1 MPRHRFTRALTL
13 FAGLVLVTYLLIS
26 LYLPSSRWLIFGVDK
41 HTGVVRIVQN
51 TVTFLPPH
59 QFFRLR
65 FERREG
71 AAQRDGIVRITSKE
85 GVPVTVYYRLRF
97 GISGDRLPD
106 ARRMVDEGWNGWIRA
121 RVAEAVSA
129 VTQQIPI
136 EDLLSPNSS
145 FNSQRDPLRRTV
157 ANHLARSGL
166 KVTAFE
172 VARFEADKEA
182 LLRAKRAE
190 LRRDARSTPS
200 RVVVFAIDGADWELL
215 HELADDGRI
224 PNIKA
229 LATGG
234 VTASL
239 QTIQPTVSPMVWTT
253 VATGLTPDRHG
264 VIDFMDRAHHTP
276 VDSFSRRVPAIWDI
290 ADAFGRQA
298 IIAGWWT
305 SWPPTAPNSIF
316 YDMPVE
322 ETTNAVYPAELTDRV
337 TTLAVPPETVGYPQ
351 VRRFLNI
358 APNEWDASMNANN
371 PADPV
376 VIFRRILAKTWNDH
390 RVAINLY
397 NDERQHG
404 RDPMLTMISYEGTD
418 AVNHLFAPFH
428 PPYREGISEQGYR
441 KFWPAVGNYYSEV
454 DRLIGE
460 WMGVLPRD
468 TTVMIV
474 SSYGFRWGKNRPRT
488 MPNGGAALADHRN
501 PGIFIAYGP
510 HVAPNR
516 GTHPMSVYDVT
527 PTLLSLLGLP
537 SSTEMPGH
545 AADWA
550 FRDIAPITSVR
561 VVSYGEFVTSKPSPT
576 PAREA
581 APAYAQ
587 ALQSIGHLNDPTR
600 NLTPVL
606 EDEDQDTAQRA
617 AAPLSPERWGQY
629 AYYNNLGIELRSK
642 GKMSDAVDAF
652 DRAIDI
658 NPTRP
663 IPHLNE
669 AMTMFDRQQYT
680 VADDQFLKA
689 VALGLP
695 NAETYF
701 IDFAALYRQR
711 NMNSRAIALLYQG
724 RKLFPQS
731 YLIGANLGSAL
742 LASQRYT
749 EGVPELVRAL
759 GLQPS
764 STLALNNLGLFYA
777 KQNDYGRALDYW
789 NRSLSIDP
797 RQPQIRDAAVAA
809 RSRL

>member
-13 FAGLVLVTYLLIS
+13 FAALVAVMYLLIS

-41 HTGVVRIVQN
+41 HTGVVRVVQN

-59 QFFRLR
+59 QFFRLK

-71 AAQRDGIVRITSKE
+71 AAQRDGIIRITSKE

-145 FNSQRDPLRRTV
+145 FNSQREPLRKTV

-172 VARFEADKEA
+172 VARFEADKDA

-190 LRRDARSTPS
+190 LRRDARSSPS
-200 RVVVFAIDGADWELL
+200 RVIVFAIDGADWELL
-215 HELADDGRI
+215 HELANDGRI

-229 LATGG
+229 LSTGG
-234 VTASL
+234 VAASL

-253 VATGLTPDRHG
+253 VATGMTPDRHG
-264 VIDFMDRAHHTP
+264 VIDFMDRNRTP
-276 VDSFSRRVPAIWDI
+276 VDAFTRHVPAVWDI
-290 ADAFGRQA
+290 ADAFGRPA
-298 IIAGWWT
+298 LVAGWWT
-305 SWPPTAPNSIF
+305 SWPATAPNSIF
-316 YDMPVE
+316 YDMPVD
-322 ETTNAVYPAELTDRV
+322 ETANAVYPAALTDRV
-337 TTLAVPPETVGYPQ
+337 ASLAVPPETIGYPQ

-358 APNEWDASMNANN
+358 TQEEWDASINGNN
-371 PADPV
+371 PSDPV

-397 NDERQHG
+397 NDQRQHG
-404 RDPMLTMISYEGTD
+404 QDPTLTMVSYEGTD
-418 AVNHLFAPFH
+418 AVNHLFSPFH
-428 PPYREGISEQGYR
+428 PPYREGISEQNYR
-441 KFWPAVGNYYSEV
+441 KYWPAVANYYAEV

-468 TTVMIV
+468 TTVMIM
-474 SSYGFRWGKNRPRT
+474 SSYGFRWGKNRPRS
-488 MPNGGAALADHRN
+488 MPNGGAALSDHRN

-516 GTHPMSVYDVT
+516 GATHPMSVYDVT
-527 PTLLSLLGLP
+527 PTVLSLLGLP
-537 SSTEMPGH
+537 QSMEMPGH

-550 FRDIAPITSVR
+550 FRDVAPITSVR
-561 VVSYGEFVTSKPSPT
+561 VVSYGEFVTSKPALTS
-576 PAREA
+576 ARVAA
-581 APAYAQ
+581 APYAQ
-587 ALQSIGHLNDPTR
+587 ELQAIGHLNDPTR

-606 EDEDQDTAQRA
+606 EDEDQDAAQRA
-617 AAPLSPERWGQY
+617 SAPLSPERWGQY

-642 GKMSDAVDAF
+642 GKLSDAVDAF

-658 NPTRP
+658 NPTRAT
-663 IPHLNE
+663 PHLNE

-680 VADDQFLKA
+680 AADEQFLKA
-689 VALGLP
+689 ATLGLP
-695 NAETYF
+695 NAEQYF

-711 NMNSRAIALLYQG
+711 NMNARAIALLYQG

-742 LASQRYT
+742 LAAERYT

-789 NRSLSIDP
+789 NRSLSIEP
-797 RQPQIRDAAVAA
+797 HQPQIRDAAIAA

>member
-1 MPRHRFTRALTL
+1 MPRHRLTHALIL
-13 FAGLVLVTYLLIS
+13 IAGLVLVTYLLIS

-41 HTGVVRIVQN
+41 HTGAVRVVQQ

-71 AAQRDGIVRITSKE
+71 AAQRDGIIRITSKE
-85 GVPVTVYYRLRF
+85 GVPVTVNYRLRF

-106 ARRMVDEGWNGWIRA
+106 AGRMVDEGWNAWIRA

-136 EDLLSPNSS
+136 EELLSPNSQ
-145 FNSQRDPLRRTV
+145 FNSQRDPLRQTV

-172 VARFEADKEA
+172 VARFEVDRDA
-182 LLRAKRAE
+182 LLRVKRAE
-190 LRRDARSTPS
+190 LRRDARGTPS
-200 RVVVFAIDGADWELL
+200 RVVIFALDGADWELL

-234 VTASL
+234 TTASL
-239 QTIQPTVSPMVWTT
+239 QTIQPTVSPMIWTT

-264 VIDFMDRAHHTP
+264 VIDFTEHAQKTP
-276 VDSFSRRVPAIWDI
+276 VDAFSRRVPAVWDI
-290 ADAFGRQA
+290 ADAFGRPA
-298 IIAGWWT
+298 LVAGWWT

-316 YDMPVE
+316 YDVPVVQMSDD
-322 ETTNAVYPAELTDRV
+322 VYPPS
-337 TTLAVPPETVGYPQ
+337 LAARATSLSVPVDTVGYDQ
-351 VRRFLNI
+351 ARRFLNVSGDEWNNAI
-358 APNEWDASMNANN
+358 AGKN
-371 PADPV
+371 PADPII
-376 VIFRRILAKTWNDH
+376 IFRSILAKTWNDH
-390 RVAINLY
+390 RVALNLY
-397 NDERQHG
+397 NDQRQQGH
-404 RDPMLTMISYEGTD
+404 DPMLVMVSYEGTD

-428 PPYREGISEQGYR
+428 PPYREGISQESYR
-441 KFWPAVGNYYSEV
+441 KFWPAVGNYYAEV

-460 WMGVLPRD
+460 WMSVLPRD
-468 TTVMIV
+468 TTVMIM
-474 SSYGFRWGKNRPRT
+474 SSYGFRWGKNRPHS
-488 MPNGGAALADHRN
+488 MPNGGAALSDHRN
-501 PGIFIAYGP
+501 PGMFIAYGP

-516 GTHPMSVYDVT
+516 GAHPMSVYDVA
-527 PTLLSLLGLP
+527 PTILSLLGLP
-537 SSTEMPGH
+537 QSTEMPGH
-545 AADWA
+545 AATWA
-550 FRDIAPITSVR
+550 FKDVEPITSVR
-561 VVSYGEFVTSKPSPT
+561 VVSYGEFVNSKPVEGSTAVP
-576 PAREA
+576 

-587 ALQSIGHLNDPTR
+587 QLQAIGHLNDPSR

-606 EDEDQDTAQRA
+606 EDQNDTQA
-617 AAPLSPERWGQY
+617 ATAALSPERWGQY

-658 NPTRP
+658 NPGRAT
-663 IPHLNE
+663 PHLNE
-669 AMTMFDRQQYT
+669 AITMFDRQQYT
-680 VADDQFLKA
+680 AADDQFLKA
-689 VALGLP
+689 VAAGLP
-695 NAETYF
+695 NAESYF

-711 NMNSRAIALLYQG
+711 NMNARAIALLYQG
-724 RKLFPQS
+724 KKLFPQS
-731 YLIGANLGSAL
+731 YLIAANLGSAL
-742 LASQRYT
+742 LAAQRYT

-777 KQNDYGRALDYW
+777 KQNDYGRALDFW
-789 NRSLSIDP
+789 NRSLSIEP
-797 RQPQIRDAAVAA
+797 HQPQIREAAVAA

>member
-13 FAGLVLVTYLLIS
+13 IAALVAVTYLLIS

-41 HTGVVRIVQN
+41 HTGVVRVVQN

-59 QFFRLR
+59 QFFRLK

-71 AAQRDGIVRITSKE
+71 SAQRDGIIRITSKE

-97 GISGDRLPD
+97 DISGDRLPD
-106 ARRMVDEGWNGWIRA
+106 APRMVDEGWNGWIRA

-136 EDLLSPNSS
+136 EDLLSPNSQ
-145 FNSQRDPLRRTV
+145 FNSQRDPLRKTV

-182 LLRAKRAE
+182 LLRVKRAE
-190 LRRDARSTPS
+190 LRRDARSSPS
-200 RVVVFAIDGADWELL
+200 RVAVFAIDGADWELL

-229 LATGG
+229 LASGGTTG
-234 VTASL
+234 SL

-264 VIDFMDRAHHTP
+264 VIDFMDAAHHTP
-276 VDSFSRRVPAIWDI
+276 IDSYARRVPAIWDI
-290 ADAFGRQA
+290 ADAFGRTA
-298 IIAGWWT
+298 LITGWWT

-316 YDMPVE
+316 YDMPVDQSA
-322 ETTNAVYPAELTDRV
+322 TAVYPAELTDRV
-337 TTLAVPPETVGYPQ
+337 TALAVPPETVGYPQ

-358 APNEWDASMNANN
+358 SPEEWDASINANN

-376 VIFRRILAKTWNDH
+376 LIFRRILAKSWNDH

-397 NDERQHG
+397 NDQRQHG
-404 RDPMLTMISYEGTD
+404 QDPMLMMISYEGTD

-428 PPYREGISEQGYR
+428 PPYREGISEQNYR
-441 KFWPAVGNYYSEV
+441 KYWPAVANYYAEV

-488 MPNGGAALADHRN
+488 MPNGGAALSDHRN
-501 PGIFIAYGP
+501 PGVFIAYGP

-516 GTHPMSVYDVT
+516 AAHAMSVYDVT
-527 PTLLSLLGLP
+527 PTILSLLGLP
-537 SSTEMPGH
+537 PSVEMPGH

-550 FRDIAPITSVR
+550 FRDITPITSVR
-561 VVSYGEFVTSKPSPT
+561 VVSYGEFVSSKPAVAT
-576 PAREA
+576 ARVA

-587 ALQSIGHLNDPTR
+587 ELQAIGHLNDPSR

-606 EDEDQDTAQRA
+606 EDEDQTRHA
-617 AAPLSPERWGQY
+617 AAPLSPERLGQY

-658 NPTRP
+658 NPTSP
-663 IPHLNE
+663 VPHLNE

-680 VADDQFLKA
+680 AADDQFLKA
-689 VALGLP
+689 AALGLP
-695 NAETYF
+695 NAEKYF
-701 IDFAALYRQR
+701 IDFAALYRER
-711 NMNSRAIALLYQG
+711 NMNSRTIALLYQG

-742 LASQRYT
+742 VAAERYT

-789 NRSLSIDP
+789 NRSLSIEP
-797 RQPQIRDAAVAA
+797 HQPQIRDAAVAA